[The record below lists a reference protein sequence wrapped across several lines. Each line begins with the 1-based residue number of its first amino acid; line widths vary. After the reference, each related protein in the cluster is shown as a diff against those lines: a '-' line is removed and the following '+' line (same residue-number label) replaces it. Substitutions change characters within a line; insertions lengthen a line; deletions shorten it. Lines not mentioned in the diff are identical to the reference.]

1 MHPETIPDSFVNYGN
16 LESLIEILLGKEELR
31 KSLDCSDFG
40 KRVKSLDEAE
50 DLLDSVA
57 RVAHGVLHLGA
68 VCPVKPVLVLSAEL
82 KKLPVMT
89 IKLYVLFLPISILLL
104 YLAFSAPAR
113 LAGLPVALVAILFV
127 LATPYL
133 VARRTRLNLEHS
145 AKYIRKQDG
154 QSIIVLDQLPRVQFQ
169 SFLAH
174 EYAHHLY
181 YELGGRTDEAWLR
194 EGWARLVQ
202 WHVVRE
208 LSQSE
213 QNPAFE
219 YHALL
224 QIIGE
229 LKFAT
234 VLLAKILFYRLPK
247 KVKRIRT
254 IYHANPLYRLLTGT
268 PGFDWRSLTRHAVGT
283 ASSFLAEARHGV
295 DYALREPL
303 EAKDPSKQIS

>member
-1 MHPETIPDSFVNYGN
+1 MHPETIPDSLVNYGN
-16 LESLIEILLGKEELR
+16 LESLIEILLEKEELR
-31 KSLDCSDFG
+31 KNLECSDFG
-40 KRVKSLDEAE
+40 KRVKNLDEAE
-50 DLLDSVA
+50 DLLDGVA
-57 RVAHGVLHLGA
+57 RVAHEVLYLSD
-68 VCPVKPVLVLSAEL
+68 VRLVNPTLVLSAEL

-104 YLAFSAPAR
+104 YLTFSAPAGGG
-113 LAGLPVALVAILFV
+113 GLPAALVAVLLV

-145 AKYIRKQDG
+145 GKYIRKQDG
-154 QSIIVLDQLPRVQFQ
+154 PSIIVLEQLPRVQFQ

-181 YELGGRTDEAWLR
+181 YELGGRTDEPWLR
-194 EGWARLVQ
+194 EGWARLMQ
-202 WHVVRE
+202 WQVVRK

-213 QNPAFE
+213 QNNAFE

-229 LKFAT
+229 LKFAS
-234 VLLAKILFYRLPK
+234 VLLSKILFYRLPK
-247 KVKRIRT
+247 KVKRLRT
-254 IYHANPLYRLLTGT
+254 IYHPNPLYRLLTGT
-268 PGFDWRSLTRHAVGT
+268 PGFDWRSLTRHAIGT
-283 ASSFLAEARHGV
+283 AGSFLAEARHGL

-303 EAKDPSKQIS
+303 EAKDLFKQMR